1 MTREDGRKF
10 LGRFGVS
17 GAVQTQVMGHL
28 SDGQKSRYYYSY
40 DSDSKIPMLYFHSAA
55 TFRVVLAKMAN
66 ENPHLLL
73 LDEPTNHLG
82 ESLCPLNSLYSY
94 VIHYIHEMIPFR
106 IRILKLF

>member
-82 ESLCPLNSLYSY
+82 ESLCPLNSK
-94 VIHYIHEMIPFR
+94 R
-106 IRILKLF
+106 ITRN